1 MKALELFRLAISR
14 LGTSRLRTFLT
25 MLGIIIGVASVV
37 ALVSVGQ
44 GATSG
49 ITNRLQSLGT
59 NLLTVNAGAT
69 FRNFTRGAAGSA
81 STLTLDDASAIAA
94 LEGIAAVAPEASAQ
108 ALIVAGTQNTTTTL
122 LGTLPAYAVV
132 RNFSLWQGTFLNDA
146 SVEQGLRVAVLG
158 ATTADDLG
166 LGAGAIGQQ
175 VLIAGLPFEVI
186 GILQPKGSA
195 GPSSADDQVIIPL
208 STFQQHFVKGN
219 TVRTISVSVARS
231 DGIAAAKTL
240 ITATLEQRHG
250 ITGTKTDD
258 FTIQDQTQLLETA
271 SSVGDLLSILLAGIA
286 SISLLVGGIGIMNIM
301 LVSVRERTREI
312 GIRKAIGARGSDILL
327 QFLIEA
333 LTISLVGGL
342 IGILLGIGATA
353 VIGVVGGWGF
363 QFNPVTVVVAL
374 VFSLAVGVIFGV
386 WPARQAAR
394 LDPIMALHY
403 E

>member
-1 MKALELFRLAISR
+1 MKILELLRLSLSR
-14 LGTSRLRTFLT
+14 LRSSRLRTLLT

-69 FRNFTRGAAGSA
+69 TRNFTRSAVGSA
-81 STLTLDDASAIAA
+81 TTLTVDDAGAIAA
-94 LEGIAAVAPEASAQ
+94 LDGIAAVAPESSTQ
-108 ALIVAGTQNTTTTL
+108 GLIVAGTQNTTTTL
-122 LGTLPAYAVV
+122 LGTTPAYQTV
-132 RNFSLWQGTFLNDA
+132 RNYSIWQGTFLTGA
-146 SVEQGLRVAVLG
+146 SVDHGLRVAVLG
-158 ATTADDLG
+158 STTADDLG
-166 LGAGAIGQQ
+166 LDASAIGKDIR
-175 VLIAGLPFEVI
+175 IAGVPFQVI
-186 GILQPKGSA
+186 GILQSKGSS

-208 STFQQHFVKGN
+208 STLQDHFAKGK
-219 TVRTISVSVARS
+219 TVRTISISVAS
-231 DGIAAAKTL
+231 SEGIETAKGLVT
-240 ITATLEQRHG
+240 TTLEQRHG
-250 ITGTKTDD
+250 ITGTKADD
-258 FTIQDQTQLLETA
+258 FTIQDQAQLLETA

-333 LTISLVGGL
+333 LTISLIGGL
-342 IGILLGIGATA
+342 IGILVGIAGTA
-353 VIGVVGGWGF
+353 IIGVIAGWGF
-363 QFNPVTVVVAL
+363 QFNPVTVVLAL

-394 LDPIMALHY
+394 LDPIVALHF